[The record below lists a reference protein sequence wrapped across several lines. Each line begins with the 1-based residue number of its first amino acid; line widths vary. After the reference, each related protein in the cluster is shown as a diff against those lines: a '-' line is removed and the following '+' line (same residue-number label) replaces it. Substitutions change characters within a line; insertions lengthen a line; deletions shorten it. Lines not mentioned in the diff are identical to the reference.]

1 MSRISK
7 TLISLILA
15 VCLIFS
21 SCTMAFAESGAAK
34 ASQKKTVIIVP
45 GLLGSELFS
54 AKNQVVDS
62 TYFKKGYRF
71 WVSECV
77 SQFIDP
83 DSRTDLSDLSDIQ
96 IKTIKRDL
104 SLIACDKDGNSKVS
118 VMPTNPILD
127 CRNNP
132 DKRNFGVANFYG
144 ELVKKIVSNIDENQY
159 NVVFF
164 SYDWRLSSAKVADL
178 LGDFIDNNG
187 YTDITFVTH
196 SMGGNVC
203 ASYLSNAQN
212 AKNVEKTITL
222 GAPFLGSA
230 RALTA
235 IDYGK
240 FVDGFLGFMSSPILN
255 PVIKSVAEN
264 CPSIYELLPPKQY
277 FSYSGNGY
285 INKPNPNI
293 CLPPINIETYDD
305 TVKYILQ
312 KRSWPNGA
320 SNLLGRAQDFHDTL
334 YKNGEFVLK
343 DDNIKMY
350 NIVGFDTNTIEQ
362 VSFLRTKKAWP
373 SEVYKNGDGIVLVK
387 SAVAGDALENKN
399 NYYVRNVS
407 HMDLAKRDFCIQM
420 IIDFING
427 NTTQYNNDTRNIKRT
442 RPSNDL

>member
-7 TLISLILA
+7 SLISLVLA
-15 VCLIFS
+15 ICLIFS
-21 SCTMAFAESGAAK
+21 SCIMAFAESGIGYDSK
-34 ASQKKTVIIVP
+34 KKTVIIVP
-45 GLLGSELFS
+45 GLLGSELF
-54 AKNQVVDS
+54 ADKNQVVDS
-62 TYFKKGYRF
+62 TYFEKGYRF

-83 DSRTDLSDLSDIQ
+83 NSQTDLSDLSDVQ

-104 SLIACDKDGNSKVS
+104 SLIACDKNGNSKVS

-132 DKRNFGVANFYG
+132 DNRNFGVANFYG
-144 ELVKKIVSNIDENQY
+144 EMVKKIVSNVNENEY

-164 SYDWRLSSAKVADL
+164 SYDWRLSSAKVAGL
-178 LGDFIDNNG
+178 LEEFINNNG
-187 YTDITFVTH
+187 FKNITFVTH

-203 ASYLSNAQN
+203 ASYLSKQQN
-212 AKNVEKTITL
+212 AKKVDKTITL
-222 GAPFLGSA
+222 GTPFLGSA
-230 RALTA
+230 RAVTA

-293 CLPPINIETYDD
+293 CLPPINIDTYDD
-305 TVKYILQ
+305 TIKYILK
-312 KRSWPNGA
+312 KRDWPSGA
-320 SNLLGRAQDFHDTL
+320 NDLLKRAQNFHNTL

-343 DDNIKMY
+343 DENIKMY
-350 NIVGFDTNTIEQ
+350 NIIGFNSITIEQ
-362 VSFLRTKKAWP
+362 VSFLRTQKAWP
-373 SEVYKNGDGIVLVK
+373 SEIYKNGDGIVLVK

-407 HMDLAKRDFCIQM
+407 HMDLAKKDFCIQM
-420 IIDFING
+420 VIDFING
-427 NTTQYNNDTRNIKRT
+427 NTKPYNHDSRNIKRT